1 MQHAVRG
8 WRVGVVL
15 LIGVVLT
22 AIGFGRT
29 WETGRPSAQRPAAP
43 TARADDNPPA
53 TTVSPSPSPRRA
65 LGSATARPPEP
76 TTKASP
82 NASHRP
88 AGPQCDRTR
97 SALDVSV
104 TAGGDIQG
112 AIDKVAAA
120 GGGCVNLAEGSWT
133 LGRSIRMKSG
143 VTLNGSGASTHLQ
156 GPTSVY
162 DYPLVTGDGTT
173 QSVDMTAKS
182 LANMTVENLVLD
194 GRIPLS
200 ARTTDPNATANNP
213 YADAMGILFASSNG
227 SFRNILIKN
236 VEVRRTSMGIHVK
249 GTTGVTLDSVNVHH
263 NGIAFWLHNVYLR
276 RCQNV
281 MIVHSRMNDSLVG
294 TGLHVAGDSR
304 NITIA
309 DSDFSG
315 NDSSG
320 MNIQDLPTHVTIRNS
335 RMIGNNGDG
344 VSAVGTA
351 LVITGNKARNNA
363 SNGIHTWTGSG
374 RVDRNTATGNKSGDL
389 NIHGHFAVA
398 DNAS

>member
-1 MQHAVRG
+1 M
-8 WRVGVVL
+8 GVVL
-15 LIGVVLT
+15 LVGVVLT

-29 WETGRPSAQRPAAP
+29 WEAGRPAAQGPGAP
-43 TARADDNPPA
+43 TSRAGDNPLA

-65 LGSATARPPEP
+65 LGSATARPPESA
-76 TTKASP
+76 TKASP
-82 NASHRP
+82 KTSHRS
-88 AGPQCDRTR
+88 AGPQCDRSR

-133 LGRSIRMKSG
+133 LSRSLRMKSD

-173 QSVDMTAKS
+173 QPVDMTAKS

-200 ARTTDPNATANNP
+200 ARTTDPHATANNP
-213 YADAMGILFASSNG
+213 YADAMGILLASSTG

-236 VEVRRTSMGIHVK
+236 VEVLHTSMGIHVK
-249 GTTGVTLDSVNVHH
+249 GTSGVTLDGVNVHH

-294 TGLHVAGDSR
+294 TGLHIAGDGSR

-320 MNIQDLPTHVTIRNS
+320 MNIQDLPTNVTIRNS
-335 RMIGNNGDG
+335 RMTGNDGDG
-344 VSAVGTA
+344 ISAVGTT
-351 LVITGNKARNNA
+351 LVITGDQARNNTG
-363 SNGIHTWTGSG
+363 SGIHTWTGAG
-374 RVDRNTATGNKSGDL
+374 RVEGNTATGNDDGDL
-389 NIHGHFAVA
+389 NIHGDFTVSG
-398 DNAS
+398 NTS